1 MHHFRRLTLLS
12 ANFLVSALLLGNVHF
27 TRAFIFAPGSC
38 SAGKAVTN
46 PHAESSNGSLE
57 EGGYEFVVDGT
68 ILGSSSSFNM
78 KLEPLTTYSWEI
90 RNKRSLSGVEVEGPE
105 MSFRGFLARFG
116 NVDEVDIS
124 DALSIDQLSEPHAK
138 IFDQSTFPMCPIGS
152 VAVGHVSNEEKD
164 TIKGELYF
172 DQELGEITLDLTI
185 VAANTNG
192 ENRWYF
198 SDYRFEVSMP
208 TTSPAPSPDV
218 GVSTSSPSSTIVEQ
232 TAFQDGSCVHEV
244 KVRSN
249 LFLNYQLNEDANSK
263 KFITAELTYEGQAWV
278 SLGIPLRGQP
288 IMVTS
293 QAIIGLSSDTDID
306 IDEEPKIYSMTS
318 IDQSGV
324 NPLADEF
331 QTLFDHSFRQ
341 TETSSILTFSKY
353 LDEPGHNSIKTET
366 DGGTLFLYAIGF
378 TNRFLVHKD
387 RGAFKVDLNKECA
400 VAVVAEEG
408 FGAANSDIEEAI
420 TVESDTSNAWRIHG
434 ILAGLAWAVAT
445 PLAILSSMFRSL
457 WKEGA
462 TWLKVHLYL
471 NLISLILTIAS
482 VIVAVMVF
490 VQTGRPHFTHPHH
503 LIGIVVLILAFVQ
516 IISGFLRPPAGSTSS
531 PPSKKRIGWQFAHKF
546 MGILTFILSIF
557 QIFSGIWL
565 NKKLYMAWNWSPVF
579 GAWLAILVCLVGVL
593 KFRKEPKTID
603 V

>member
-1 MHHFRRLTLLS
+1 MNLH
-12 ANFLVSALLLGNVHF
+12 
-27 TRAFIFAPGSC
+27 
-38 SAGKAVTN
+38 
-46 PHAESSNGSLE
+46 
-57 EGGYEFVVDGT
+57 T
-68 ILGSSSSFNM
+68 I
-78 KLEPLTTYSWEI
+78 TCI
-90 RNKRSLSGVEVEGPE
+90 
-105 MSFRGFLARFG
+105 A
-116 NVDEVDIS
+116 
-124 DALSIDQLSEPHAK
+124 
-138 IFDQSTFPMCPIGS
+138 
-152 VAVGHVSNEEKD
+152 
-164 TIKGELYF
+164 
-172 DQELGEITLDLTI
+172 
-185 VAANTNG
+185 VAANANG

-378 TNRFLVHKD
+378 TNRFLVHKH

-408 FGAANSDIEEAI
+408 FGASNSDIEEAI

-593 KFRKEPKTID
+593 KFRRSRNHKHLP
-603 V
+603 